1 MIYICYIIYRDYV
14 ITCMLTVGDNEL
26 AVGDNDNVSSGV
38 AAGRHMQ
45 EVSENSCGGTGGM
58 IRQSGSRLPVFG
70 GPRGLINFI
79 ITILKGIFVF
89 YSLLQIEWYIY
100 VT

>member
-14 ITCMLTVGDNEL
+14 ITCVLAVGDDEL
-26 AVGDNDNVSSGV
+26 AVGDDDDASSGV
-38 AAGRHMQ
+38 AAGRHVQ
-45 EVSENSCGGTGGM
+45 EVSENSRGGTGGM
-58 IRQSGSRLPVFG
+58 IRQSGSGLPVFG

-89 YSLLQIEWYIY
+89 YSLLQIKWYIY

>member
-14 ITCMLTVGDNEL
+14 ITCVLTIGDDEL
-26 AVGDNDNVSSGV
+26 AVGDDDDASSGV
-38 AAGRHMQ
+38 AAGRHVQ
-45 EVSENSCGGTGGM
+45 EVSENSRGGTSGM
-58 IRQSGSRLPVFG
+58 IRQSGSGLPVFE
-70 GPRGLINFI
+70 GPQGLINFI

-89 YSLLQIEWYIY
+89 YSLLQIKWYIY